1 MQTNPEIEATLNN
14 LTELCC
20 DALQDDGEFN
30 DEQAERLVTNL
41 ATNGWKQHSKNGPPL
56 SVVLKDRIRTQCPE
70 PAIHRGAAIDG
81 IVSKVH
87 RLYESASR
95 FADSVPNNDPP
106 NALPP
111 RTLG

>member
-1 MQTNPEIEATLNN
+1 MQTSPEIEATLSN

-30 DEQAERLVTNL
+30 DEQAERLTMNL
-41 ATNGWKQHSKNGPPL
+41 ATNGWKQHSKHGPPL
-56 SVVLKDRIRTQCPE
+56 SSVLKDRIRTHCPE

-81 IVSKVH
+81 IVAKVH
-87 RLYESASR
+87 RLYEQTSR
-95 FADSVPNNDPP
+95 FRDSAPNDDSPE
-106 NALPP
+106 AMPP

>member
-1 MQTNPEIEATLNN
+1 MQTTPEIEATLSR
-14 LTELCC
+14 LTDLCC

-30 DEQAERLVTNL
+30 DEQAESLAKNL

-56 SVVLKDRIRTQCPE
+56 STVLKNRVRTHCPE

-81 IVSKVH
+81 VVAKVQ
-87 RLYESASR
+87 RLYDQVSR
-95 FADSVPNNDPP
+95 FDDSVPREDSGE
-106 NALPP
+106 ALPP